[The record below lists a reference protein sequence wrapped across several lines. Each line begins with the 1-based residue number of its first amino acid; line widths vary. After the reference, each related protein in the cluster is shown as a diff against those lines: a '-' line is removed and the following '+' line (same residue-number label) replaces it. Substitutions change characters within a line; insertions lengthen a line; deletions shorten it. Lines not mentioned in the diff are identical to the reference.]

1 MGRRGRS
8 TRTGLNMSADRV
20 YPPQGSPAAGRRD
33 TPRLRLVG
41 AEPPAWGRDVRADAE
56 RILRENIRAAT
67 MPQTDARWIFALD
80 VAGQLQGG
88 RAALL
93 APERRRQLVAR
104 AVRAGLRSF
113 DANLVIAVVQEA
125 ARRGECVTSDAFGG
139 RLAVIGPART
149 PTRSAG
155 AWTMLAASLTLAGL
169 LVLAWRA
176 LVLG

>member
-1 MGRRGRS
+1 MGSVLPGVDR
-8 TRTGLNMSADRV
+8 MSADRV
-20 YPPQGSPAAGRRD
+20 HPPQGQSDAGRRN

-41 AEPPAWGRDVRADAE
+41 TDRVSRGGMFGRDADRVAS
-56 RILRENIRAAT
+56 ENARAAT

-104 AVRAGLRSF
+104 AVHAGLRPF

-139 RLAVIGPART
+139 RLAVIHPAR
-149 PTRSAG
+149 PRHGAGG
-155 AWTMLAASLTLAGL
+155 AWLKLAASVAVA
-169 LVLAWRA
+169 VLAVLAMRA
-176 LVLG
+176 LLLG